1 MPKGKQERDIPTK
14 IMKVNS
20 DIFVDFIL
28 SSFNSSIANSE
39 FQSSLKLAIITPV
52 HKKVSRF

>member
-20 DIFVDFIL
+20 DIFADFIL
-28 SSFNSSIANSE
+28 SSFNSCIANSE
-39 FQSSLKLAIITPV
+39 FRSSLKLAIITPV
-52 HKKVSRF
+52 HKKVSGF